1 MSNFTRIV
9 VALVSVT
16 GLSACLG
23 SGSGGGGG
31 GAGGAG
37 GGGGGGGSTPAAAFS
52 ANYDAVTAPTLSN
65 APTSDMPTRL
75 NANYSGQM
83 KVDVND
89 GTSTV
94 GTAYSDLDIAV
105 DWTDGQSAN
114 PFSGTASNFTGTLVS
129 GQTGNIEGTL
139 SVNDAFGG
147 TIGRTVTT
155 IPLPPPASGSVT
167 TATGAGSFTMT
178 GDLTVDG
185 KAYDTTVL
193 LGGNFYRPGGT
204 VMHGVATGGVK
215 ERGTGGAIFDATA
228 GGTFYLIQD

>member
-1 MSNFTRIV
+1 MSNFARIV

-31 GAGGAG
+31 GAGAG
-37 GGGGGGGSTPAAAFS
+37 GGGGGGGDPAAAFS
-52 ANYDAVTAPTLSN
+52 SNYDAVTSPSLSN

-89 GTSTV
+89 GSAV
-94 GTAYSDLDIAV
+94 GTAYGDLDIAV

-129 GQTGNIEGTL
+129 GQTGDIEGTL
-139 SVNDAFGG
+139 SVDDSFGG
-147 TIGRTVTT
+147 TIARTVTT
-155 IPLPPPASGSVT
+155 IPLPPPASGTVT
-167 TATGAGSFTMT
+167 TATGSSSFTMT

-185 KAYDTTVL
+185 TAYDTTVG
-193 LGGNFYRPGGT
+193 LGGNFFRPGGT
-204 VMHGVATGGVK
+204 VMHGVVTGGIK
-215 ERGTGGAIFDATA
+215 EKGTGGSIFDAAA

>member
-1 MSNFTRIV
+1 MSNFARIV

-23 SGSGGGGG
+23 SGSGGGGV
-31 GAGGAG
+31 GAG
-37 GGGGGGGSTPAAAFS
+37 GGGGGGGGTDPAAAFS
-52 ANYDAVTAPTLSN
+52 SNYDAVTSASLSN
-65 APTSDMPTRL
+65 APTSDMPTSL

-89 GTSTV
+89 GSPI
-94 GTAYSDLDIAV
+94 GTAYGDLDIAV
-105 DWTDGQSAN
+105 DWTDGQTAN
-114 PFSGTASNFTGTLVS
+114 PFSGTASNFTGTLVA
-129 GQTGNIEGTL
+129 GQTGDIEGTL
-139 SVNDAFGG
+139 SVDDSFGG

-185 KAYDTTVL
+185 TAYDTTVL
-193 LGGNFYRPGGT
+193 LGGSFFRPGGT
-204 VMHGVATGGVK
+204 VMHGAVSGGVK
-215 ERGTGGAIFDATA
+215 EKGTGGAIFDAA
-228 GGTFYLIQD
+228 AAGTFYLIQD